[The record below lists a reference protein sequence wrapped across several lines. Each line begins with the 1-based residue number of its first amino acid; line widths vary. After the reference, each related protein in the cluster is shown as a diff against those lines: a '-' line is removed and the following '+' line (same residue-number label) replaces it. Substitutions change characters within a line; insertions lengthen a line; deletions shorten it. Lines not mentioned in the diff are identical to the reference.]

1 MVPAVVAAVPVGGG
15 GDPVDVVVKV
25 PSYPLMPPIDP
36 LAAGAPVDLTAPAGL
51 PIDAGQLGGGGNGTG
66 GGAAPVTVPL
76 AQFAS
81 ASDAIA
87 ALIMPAPV
95 DVPLPATV
103 PPPLML
109 PVPANPLP
117 ETTST
122 AREIVPASMPGAGAI
137 VPEGFRVGYATYLRS
152 AQMKEIAGVALA
164 GLAGLFAFTAVGGLI
179 GYRQAKAGLAVRAAG
194 TSRFLQ

>member
-1 MVPAVVAAVPVGGG
+1 MA
-15 GDPVDVVVKV
+15 PVD
-25 PSYPLMPPIDP
+25 PLT
-36 LAAGAPVDLTAPAGL
+36 AGAPVDVPAPGAL
-51 PIDAGQLGGGGNGTG
+51 PIDAGQLGGGGNGAG
-66 GGAAPVTVPL
+66 SATVPL

-87 ALIMPAPV
+87 TLIMPVPV

-109 PVPANPLP
+109 PVPANTLP
-117 ETTST
+117 ESTST
-122 AREIVPASMPGAGAI
+122 TREAVPASMPGAGAI

-152 AQMKEIAGVALA
+152 AQIGEIAGVALV

-194 TSRFLQ
+194 TSRFLE